1 MDLQYFLLLIGIIIV
16 AVVALSSVDKA
27 RLLRRFR
34 RVKFGKAPD
43 EPFDTHVRPEKPA
56 RQEPSLYLDI
66 NPSPPVESD
75 KKFLPAVELE
85 EADSAGDRPAARREP
100 VVDSFYNELEGVEE
114 YARMPLNL
122 NPGLDRPSTDGAPAG
137 LDPERQSMPDEKI
150 DFIIHLPGVAPV
162 ARNRA
167 LGIFKQ
173 HEYMLEK
180 PRWLYGQR
188 YKTNYWSNLQY
199 DPEYTDYS
207 NLALAIQLVNGEGP
221 VEESE
226 LNTFMQLG
234 LKLADALHRPT
245 KLPLSFEKALERA
258 RELREFCDTY
268 DVIAGINVV
277 SPGGPPFAGRAIF
290 DAASELGMQFGA
302 MNIFHMKNDRS
313 PGCKHLFSMANLY
326 KPGDFDPAKWD
337 KFKTKGLTLFMS
349 VPCAHRPVSVFEKM
363 VDTATALC
371 DMLEGR
377 LVDQEGRPLTEKG
390 IALIRRQ
397 IEEIAEA
404 MRGRDI
410 MPGSETALRLFGSGL
425 DS

>member
-1 MDLQYFLLLIGIIIV
+1 MDLQYFLLLIGIITV
-16 AVVALSSVDKA
+16 AVVAFSSIDKA
-27 RLLRRFR
+27 RVLRRFR
-34 RVKFGKAPD
+34 RGKRGKAD
-43 EPFDTHVRPEKPA
+43 TEPFDARPEKPV

-75 KKFLPAVELE
+75 KKFLPATGLE
-85 EADSAGDRPAARREP
+85 EADSSGDRSTEN
-100 VVDSFYNELEGVEE
+100 SFYNELEGVEE
-114 YARMPLNL
+114 FARMPLNL
-122 NPGLDRPSTDGAPAG
+122 NPGLDRPSTDNAPAG
-137 LDPERQSMPDEKI
+137 LDPGRQSMPDEEI

-162 ARNRA
+162 ARNKA

-188 YKTNYWSNLQY
+188 YKTSYWSNLQY
-199 DPEYTDYS
+199 DPEYTGYS
-207 NLALAIQLVNGEGP
+207 NLALAIQLVNGQGP
-221 VEESE
+221 VGESE

-234 LKLADALHRPT
+234 LKLADTLHRPT

-268 DVIAGINVV
+268 DVVAGINVV

-290 DAASELGMQFGA
+290 DAARELGMQFGA

-313 PGCKHLFSMANLY
+313 PGCKHLFSMANLC
-326 KPGDFDPAKWD
+326 KPGDFDPDKWD

-390 IALIRRQ
+390 LALIRRQ

-410 MPGSETALRLFGSGL
+410 LPGSETALRLFGSGL